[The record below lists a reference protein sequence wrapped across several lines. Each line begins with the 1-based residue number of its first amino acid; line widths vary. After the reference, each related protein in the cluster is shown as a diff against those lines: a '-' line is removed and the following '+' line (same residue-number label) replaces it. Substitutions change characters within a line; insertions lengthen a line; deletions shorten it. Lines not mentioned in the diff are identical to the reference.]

1 MHVSWVPLKTF
12 YVACIWLYFSVW
24 IQSHKSVHMCMYPGY
39 RIKHFILPVS
49 DCISER
55 LYMHINIFFVSVRP
69 GGGPAPQPPLDHPR
83 STSSARK
90 FSATDGGAATT
101 ADATAAAAA
110 AVFTA
115 PAGLRLPGWVREI
128 LLVRSLHLE
137 PCGSTGI
144 RPTPCPGIH
153 GMHGY

>member
-1 MHVSWVPLKTF
+1 
-12 YVACIWLYFSVW
+12 
-24 IQSHKSVHMCMYPGY
+24 MYPGY

-115 PAGLRLPGWVREI
+115 PAGLGLPAGRGRFCSYGLCI
-128 LLVRSLHLE
+128 LNPVDQLE
-137 PCGSTGI
+137 SGPHHVQVFMACMVTRCNVNERGSSRI
-144 RPTPCPGIH
+144 
-153 GMHGY
+153 